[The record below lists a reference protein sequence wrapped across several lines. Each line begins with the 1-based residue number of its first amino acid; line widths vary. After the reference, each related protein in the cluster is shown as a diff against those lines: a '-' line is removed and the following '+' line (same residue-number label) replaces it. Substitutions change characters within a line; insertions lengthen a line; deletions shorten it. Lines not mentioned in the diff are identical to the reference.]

1 MSNSFFMDFTFS
13 DNVSGFR
20 VSCHAAK
27 IYEIEF
33 FECVDRMLDDAMKIL
48 RKDDAQVT
56 FQLFTGY
63 ETIDLLRI
71 CRTFDGKLDAV
82 IWKYNSYGYAYE
94 TRLERDNK
102 LTRKTVKDYAV
113 RAMELFRARESA

>member
-20 VSCHAAK
+20 VSCHAEK
-27 IYEIEF
+27 IYAIEF
-33 FECVDRMLDDAMKIL
+33 FENVDRMLDDAMKIL

-63 ETIDLLRI
+63 ETIDLLRL
-71 CRTFDGKLDAV
+71 CRTWDGKLDAIV
-82 IWKYNSYGYAYE
+82 WKYNDYGYVTE
-94 TRLERDNK
+94 TKLERDNK
-102 LTRKTVKDYAV
+102 LARKTVKDYAI
-113 RAMELFRARESA
+113 RAMELFRARETA